1 MTNHVIKACAP
12 ASEVMESDGTITVMY
27 KTAKHVIT
35 FSLLPGVYAGL
46 ITKIDPTTNTTTTNN
61 NNTTTNTTT
70 TTGPVQFTA
79 ALLIEL
85 QT

>member
-1 MTNHVIKACAP
+1 MDI
-12 ASEVMESDGTITVMY
+12 
-27 KTAKHVIT
+27 
-35 FSLLPGVYAGL
+35 LPGVYAGL
-46 ITKIDPTTNTTTTNN
+46 ITKVDPTTNTTNTT
-61 NNTTTNTTT
+61 NTTTNT

>member
-1 MTNHVIKACAP
+1 MKYIDFCVQFQHQRLAGGI
-12 ASEVMESDGTITVMY
+12 
-27 KTAKHVIT
+27 
-35 FSLLPGVYAGL
+35 LPGVYAGL
-46 ITKIDPTTNTTTTNN
+46 ITKIDSTTNTTNTTTN
-61 NNTTTNTTT
+61 TT